1 MWRMCSVG
9 NRRQHENERSEFQAA
24 FIWEQIA
31 ISVRRGYAMF
41 NNGTWQATHPTCVV
55 LKLRFHAKIALQQ
68 RASAP
73 FSATTAAAGARWDF
87 AGIHGGDFLVTAAAL
102 VAG

>member
-31 ISVRRGYAMF
+31 ISVRCGYAMF
-41 NNGTWQATHPTCVV
+41 NNGAWQATHPTCVV
-55 LKLRFHAKIALQQ
+55 LTLRFHPKIGTVV
-68 RASAP
+68 P
-73 FSATTAAAGARWDF
+73 FYF
-87 AGIHGGDFLVTAAAL
+87 YNMINFYLVLFQFLIFL
-102 VAG
+102 FENSCSH

>member
-9 NRRQHENERSEFQAA
+9 NRRQPENERSEFQAA

-41 NNGTWQATHPTCVV
+41 NNGAWQATHPTCVV
-55 LKLRFHAKIALQQ
+55 LKLCFHAKIALQQ

-87 AGIHGGDFLVTAAAL
+87 AGIHGGDFLVTAAAF

>member
-1 MWRMCSVG
+1 MQCLTT
-9 NRRQHENERSEFQAA
+9 
-24 FIWEQIA
+24 
-31 ISVRRGYAMF
+31 VRGK
-41 NNGTWQATHPTCVV
+41 ATHPTCVVV

-73 FSATTAAAGARWDF
+73 FSAATAAAGARWDF
-87 AGIHGGDFLVTAAAL
+87 AGIHGGDFLVAAAAF